1 MPLFGLRTT
10 KKNEQSQ
17 IEISAGEAK
26 AAIKKS
32 KESKKSAS
40 ADIGEKSG
48 AVQSARRVAMPKG
61 SFSSETD
68 AIIRPHVTEK
78 TGILSQNGVYT
89 FQIGKNA
96 NKQMVARAIRALYKV
111 VPVKIGI
118 VTIPARNV
126 FIRGKKGSVP
136 GMKKAIVTLKKGEK
150 IDFV

>member
-61 SFSSETD
+61 SFSLVL
-68 AIIRPHVTEK
+68 I
-78 TGILSQNGVYT
+78 
-89 FQIGKNA
+89 
-96 NKQMVARAIRALYKV
+96 VA
-111 VPVKIGI
+111 
-118 VTIPARNV
+118 TMS
-126 FIRGKKGSVP
+126 SV
-136 GMKKAIVTLKKGEK
+136 I
-150 IDFV
+150 